1 MDRGR
6 LGPSL
11 SRAMLSVIV
20 TVGVALTALTT
31 TASWSA
37 LRSNG
42 RPFPGLFIDPH
53 ASFSIVWWPAWG
65 AQMPPLRFP
74 DRLVAIDD
82 QPVPAPQTRLEL
94 PAQTIAARLAALH
107 ARGAS
112 DVRLTFETADGQRT
126 LVRALRQRGADEALF
141 FFGVYALVALF
152 VLWSGLA
159 VLVLARRRAGAI
171 AYAAWSVATFV
182 FMVTFYDYHS
192 AAWLAPLFSLST
204 VCVALCVVWLAY
216 SFPEPPRA
224 GRRMVRAAVV
234 AFTVA
239 GGAAAGVLAV
249 GPYLHVDLRAL
260 RVAVS
265 PIAFGSM
272 LVLSAS
278 LLLRLRGERGRRRQ
292 ELRSSALGLVVV
304 PAILAL
310 GFLLQIAIGT
320 PIIQIL
326 LPFLAPLLPLSVGY
340 ALIRH
345 NVLETSA
352 VLTRRMFVVPV
363 LTGALVVAII
373 IWLALRAAVQSDHSI
388 ALVPWLGGAVALVLL
403 AAVGF
408 RLSGR
413 LFFAATARFRP
424 TLQQLADDLASKGN
438 AAEIGAAIQAAVM
451 RWLPTEQAD
460 VLAPGDLDRLPHRP
474 AGVNGMM
481 EAGTTVWTTEPHW
494 RRHLLVP
501 MRSQGGVRGVLKLA
515 PKHEA
520 ALYTREDLELLETIA
535 SLGAVAL
542 HNAEVFAELEA
553 IRRLE
558 ADVARD
564 DKRLTLGMLGA
575 EMSHEIAYPLN
586 FLRYL
591 LRESNGAAPVD
602 ARDLEAAREELGRL
616 ERMFATLHRL
626 KIPEPRLEAVLV
638 LPRVRRALDLV
649 REIVETNQIATT
661 IDVPPDL
668 VVVAEPDRLVQIF
681 ANLLRNAVQA
691 VAPGSAVG
699 VRSRPDGDGRLWLEV
714 WDEGPGIAEE
724 IANAIFDPFVSGKQ
738 GSMGLGLAVTQRLV
752 RGFGWNIGV
761 RREAG
766 QTIFGIEIPPPR
778 SDRGYTQADS

>member
-1 MDRGR
+1 
-6 LGPSL
+6 
-11 SRAMLSVIV
+11 
-20 TVGVALTALTT
+20 
-31 TASWSA
+31 
-37 LRSNG
+37 
-42 RPFPGLFIDPH
+42 
-53 ASFSIVWWPAWG
+53 
-65 AQMPPLRFP
+65 MPPLRFP

-82 QPVPAPQTRLEL
+82 EPVPAPRTRLEL
-94 PAQTIAARLAALH
+94 PAQAVAGRLAALH
-107 ARGAS
+107 GRGAS
-112 DVRLTFETADGQRT
+112 EVRLTFETANARRT
-126 LVRALRQRGADEALF
+126 LVRALRPRGADEALF

-159 VLVLARRRAGAI
+159 VLMLARRRAGAI

-204 VCVALCVVWLAY
+204 VSVALCVVWLAY
-216 SFPEPPRA
+216 SFPEPPRR
-224 GRRMVRAAVV
+224 GRGGLRAVVV
-234 AFTVA
+234 AFTVV
-239 GGAAAGVLAV
+239 GGAAAVVLAV
-249 GPYLHVDLRAL
+249 GPYLRLDLRAL

-265 PIAFGSM
+265 PIAFVSM
-272 LVLSAS
+272 IALSAS
-278 LLLRLRGERGRRRQ
+278 LLLRLRGERGRRR
-292 ELRSSALGLVVV
+292 ELRSSALGLVAV
-304 PAILAL
+304 PALLAM
-310 GFLLQIAIGT
+310 GFLMQIAIGT

-352 VLTRRMFVVPV
+352 VLTRRMFIVPV

-373 IWLALRAAVQSDHSI
+373 VWLALRAALHGDHSI
-388 ALVPWLGGAVALVLL
+388 ALVPWVGGAVALALL

-424 TLQQLADDLASKGN
+424 TLQQLADDLASKESAG
-438 AAEIGAAIQAAVM
+438 EIGAAIQAALM
-451 RWLPTEQAD
+451 RWLPTDQAD
-460 VLAPGDLDRLPHRP
+460 VLAPADLDRLPHRP
-474 AGVNGMM
+474 PGVNGLMD
-481 EAGTTVWTTEPHW
+481 AGTAVWTTEPHW

-501 MRSQGGVRGVLKLA
+501 MRSQGGVRGILKLA

-553 IRRLE
+553 LRRLE

-591 LRESNGAAPVD
+591 LREGNGTAPAD

-649 REIVETNQIATT
+649 REIVDANRIAATV
-661 IDVPPDL
+661 DVPPDL
-668 VVVAEPDRLVQIF
+668 VVLAEPDRLVQIF
-681 ANLLRNAVQA
+681 ANLLKNAVQA
-691 VAPGSAVG
+691 VPPGAAVG

-724 IANAIFDPFVSGKQ
+724 IAKAIFDPFVSGTQ

-752 RGFGWNIGV
+752 RGFGWNIAV
-761 RREAG
+761 RREQG
-766 QTIFGIEIPPPR
+766 RTVFGIEIPPAR
-778 SDRGYTQADS
+778 CDRGYTGAGS